1 MAENEG
7 SCAEQNESNRR
18 QEDWSVVNR
27 MKVGEML
34 DGRCGWHVSIEMRSK
49 GFQEEPPSVF
59 RAQVRKCTNEG
70 YNRLICCL
78 C

>member
-7 SCAEQNESNRR
+7 GCAEQNESNRR

-34 DGRCGWHVSIEMRSK
+34 DGRCGWHVSIETS
-49 GFQEEPPSVF
+49 F
-59 RAQVRKCTNEG
+59 RQSHGRRKCTG
-70 YNRLICCL
+70 DG
-78 C
+78 